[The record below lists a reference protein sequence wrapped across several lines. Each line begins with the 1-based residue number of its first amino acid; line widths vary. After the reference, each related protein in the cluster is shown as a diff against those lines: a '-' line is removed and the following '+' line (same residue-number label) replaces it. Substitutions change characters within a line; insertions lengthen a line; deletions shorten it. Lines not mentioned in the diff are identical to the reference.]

1 MYASVQIE
9 LRRARRLRRMQALTQ
24 PNGATGTTMTTDA
37 ELQVDVCAQLDW
49 EPLLSLARIGVSVHD
64 RVVSLVGQVDT
75 CPERWAAERAAER
88 VAGVRAVVS
97 EICVVL
103 PAASRRSDANIER
116 SAQHMLQWLTSL
128 PPDCVQVVVDHGWI
142 TLFGSVDWDYQK
154 QAAAAAVRYVIGAA
168 GVTDRVAIG
177 GRTLPVATRSQIDAV
192 LNWRAAAD
200 PSSSPGSA
208 FDSGTVA
215 VPPG

>member
-1 MYASVQIE
+1 MRQYRIAVLVGS
-9 LRRARRLRRMQALTQ
+9 LRRESS
-24 PNGATGTTMTTDA
+24 TDA

-49 EPLLSLARIGVSVHD
+49 EPLLGSARIGVSVHD
-64 RVVSLVGQVDT
+64 RVVSLAGQVDT
-75 CPERWAAERAAER
+75 RTERWAAERAAER

-142 TLFGSVDWDYQK
+142 TLSGRVDWAYQK
-154 QAAAAAVRYVIGAA
+154 QAAAAAIRYVIGAA

-177 GRTLPVATRSQIDAV
+177 GRSVPAATRPQIDAV
-192 LNWRAAAD
+192 LNWRAAVD
-200 PSSSPGSA
+200 PPSPLGHA
-208 FDSGTVA
+208 PDIGPVA
-215 VPPG
+215 AAALGG